1 MITVDA
7 DSAAEALA
15 EANRKNPGWMAI
27 KAEKTGGGRAYQ
39 VTMVHDGHGV
49 TIPFAELLAAFL

>member
-1 MITVDA
+1 LITVDA
-7 DSAAEALA
+7 DSEAEALA

-39 VTMVHDGHGV
+39 VTMVM
-49 TIPFAELLAAFL
+49 E